1 MDDWYTERTEV
12 VINIYTKWECR
23 ITAEVFSCTQWLYRS
38 QNIQQSRHN
47 NKITTN
53 LCTCIQDFIYMYT
66 SFVYCKPAVHFC
78 VQMTC
83 GLWFVK
89 DVRIVHWLS
98 CDCRVIVV
106 WLSGY
111 KTNVM
116 SVWNRVRLSVHVAQ
130 MVVLCVHAWKVNWK
144 SCWQQHMR
152 RQHWR
157 WCSRCK
163 RVRWVLFLMSSSAH
177 FRASLSWLGHCSPS
191 SSFLFLFSSCSL
203 EGFLSGSTRG
213 HL

>member
-1 MDDWYTERTEV
+1 MEQAEV

-83 GLWFVK
+83 GLWFVQCISACRWLVVCDSWK
-89 DVRIVHWLS
+89 MYWLYIDCPLIVHWLSGDCRGIVRWLS

-116 SVWNRVRLSVHVAQ
+116 SVWNRVQLSVHVAQ
-130 MVVLCVHAWKVNWK
+130 IWWCFVCMK
-144 SCWQQHMR
+144 S
-152 RQHWR
+152 
-157 WCSRCK
+157 
-163 RVRWVLFLMSSSAH
+163 
-177 FRASLSWLGHCSPS
+177 
-191 SSFLFLFSSCSL
+191 
-203 EGFLSGSTRG
+203 
-213 HL
+213 